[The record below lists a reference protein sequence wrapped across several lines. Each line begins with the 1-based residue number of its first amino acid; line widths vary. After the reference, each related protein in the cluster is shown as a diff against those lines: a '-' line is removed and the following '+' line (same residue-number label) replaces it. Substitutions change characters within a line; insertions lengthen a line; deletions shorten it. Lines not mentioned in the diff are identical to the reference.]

1 MKLVIPF
8 LGEIVPADQRL
19 LRLAEFLGIE
29 CVTFQLDAAA
39 AAASIEFLENAIL
52 SKETCFVVN
61 PAVFQKWLSTETAPA
76 ALTSFL
82 AAYFPNVLLHS
93 PRPGDFD
100 SSLIDSLSA
109 GHLQTVRGVEQTESY
124 YDVAPNSR
132 DVSEAF
138 SGLRLG
144 PTNTQNDQVFSVS
157 RETSALRIFISIGGQ
172 PFMAAVAR
180 GASKVWSL
188 GSRDVADIDAEIGDA
203 PITEYFSRLLP
214 LAMALRSIFG
224 EESWRASKHFASV
237 VIDDPLLRKNYGF
250 LNFDSLL
257 TLMKQRRFHST
268 IAFIPHNFR
277 RSSAEIAEMFR
288 QNAEHLS
295 LCFHGNDHTGAEFAS
310 GDIAFLN
317 TSLQVAEHRMEQHA
331 KTTGV
336 HCDRTMVF
344 PQGAFSMEGMATLRA
359 HNFEG
364 AVNTVPRPRNS
375 NARLTLRDVLQPAV
389 LRFESFPLF
398 LRQNSV
404 RTQPAEIAFNCFFG
418 RPVLIV
424 EHHDIFEHPDK
435 LADAATRINN
445 VAPDIRWAS
454 LGTVL
459 RNSLLEKRA
468 PDGVHHVQ
476 AYSNTV
482 EVSNPSS
489 SEQEFS
495 IEWNRDIYPDQIV
508 KNQIES
514 VSFKTDGN
522 RLKINTI
529 LPARSSQTFSL
540 VYKNVLPALVDLGL
554 SRKTKAFAR
563 RRLSEFRDNYLS
575 KNAPMLA
582 AAKKI
587 QRSLLR

>member
-8 LGEIVPADQRL
+8 LGEVLPADRRL
-19 LRLAEFLGIE
+19 LRLAEFLGVE
-29 CVTFQLDAAA
+29 CFTLPLDASAAA
-39 AAASIEFLENAIL
+39 AAPEFLERAIA
-52 SKETCFVVN
+52 SQGTCFVVN
-61 PAVFQKWLSTETAPA
+61 PAVFQTWVTTETAPA

-82 AAYFPNVLLHS
+82 VTYFPNLLLHS
-93 PRPGDFD
+93 PRPTAFD

-109 GHLQTVRGVEQTESY
+109 GHLQTVRGIEQTESS
-124 YDVAPNSR
+124 YDVTPNSR
-132 DVSEAF
+132 DVCEAF
-138 SGLRLG
+138 SGLSLG
-144 PTNTQNDQVFSVS
+144 PTNTENDQVFSVS
-157 RETSALRIFISIGGQ
+157 RETSALRRFISIGGQ
-172 PFMAAVAR
+172 AFMAAVSR
-180 GASKVWSL
+180 GTSNVWAL
-188 GSRDVADIDAEIGDA
+188 GSRDVADLDAEIGDA
-203 PITEYFSRLLP
+203 PILECFSRLLP

-224 EESWRASKHFASV
+224 KESWRASKQFASV

-310 GDIAFLN
+310 GDIALLN
-317 TSLQVAEHRMEQHA
+317 TSLQVAEQRMKQHA

-344 PQGAFSMEGMATLRA
+344 PQGAFSLEGMATLRA

-375 NARLTLRDVLQPAV
+375 NVRLRLRDIAQPAV

-424 EHHDIFEHPDK
+424 EHHDIFEHPDT
-435 LADAATRINN
+435 LADAATRIND

-459 RNSLLEKRA
+459 RNSVLEKLTS
-468 PDGVHHVQ
+468 DGVQHVQ

-489 SEQEFS
+489 SEQKFS
-495 IEWNRDIYPDQIV
+495 IEWNRDIHPDQIL
-508 KNQIES
+508 KNQTES
-514 VSFKTDGN
+514 VKFSTNGN
-522 RLKINTI
+522 RVRVSTV
-529 LPARSSQTFSL
+529 LPKNVSQTFSL
-540 VYKNVLPALVDLGL
+540 VYKNALPALGDLGVGH
-554 SRKTKAFAR
+554 KTKAFAR

-575 KNAPMLA
+575 KNAGMLA

-587 QRSLLR
+587 QRSFLR